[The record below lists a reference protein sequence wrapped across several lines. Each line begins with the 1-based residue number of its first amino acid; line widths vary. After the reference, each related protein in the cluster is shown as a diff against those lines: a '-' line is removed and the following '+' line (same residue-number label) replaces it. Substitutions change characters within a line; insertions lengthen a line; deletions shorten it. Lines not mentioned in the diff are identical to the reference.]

1 MRRRSPGKTGL
12 FAFDWSTWIFKRTDP
27 LEATVVRALVLLK
40 NCQDDV
46 EAMLFGPRESFAEEQ
61 LTFSEVFAYRME
73 KDLDWKANPLIWW
86 RENQKKLPK
95 LYKLAMRTLSAQATE
110 VPSERAF
117 SAAGLLHTKGRRR
130 QLPGTLC
137 RRLFV
142 YANHPSLLQT
152 RQHQPD
158 SSDDEDEH

>member
-1 MRRRSPGKTGL
+1 MDIQKNGSFRSDRCQSSCLTQKMWVKKKALTLTLTITKTILFRRKNAEAAKNAATSGSMRRK
-12 FAFDWSTWIFKRTDP
+12 F
-27 LEATVVRALVLLK
+27 VVILIDRNISLS
-40 NCQDDV
+40 CHC
-46 EAMLFGPRESFAEEQ
+46 F
-61 LTFSEVFAYRME
+61 LTS
-73 KDLDWKANPLIWW
+73 D
-86 RENQKKLPK
+86 QKKLPK